1 VRVRPVF
8 INALCASVARAAIE
22 VHVREIERARECIGE
37 SESMCVREKARVR
50 VSLIYIDT
58 FRASVARAAI
68 EVCVREIETEG
79 ETEGVKKRESE
90 REREK
95 GRKYVRGSVCVRA
108 CVDV

>member
-1 VRVRPVF
+1 MRVRPVF

-90 REREK
+90 RERERK
-95 GRKYVRGSVCVRA
+95 GESMCVGVCV
-108 CVDV
+108 